1 MLLGL
6 GEHGEDA
13 RAGAGDVLPFLRAG
27 DVVILGGGIWYRA
40 GSVEKEA
47 GVAATI
53 TPEVTAAARRRGV
66 ALLWMETSAQH
77 FPSAD
82 GRFKG
87 PGYWYGGYGNDDAA
101 RKRGCTPLKSTGY
114 RMLEAR
120 ASATAAALRRSGVAI
135 VSSMRASW
143 RAHDQHLANKTA
155 HIKRKAARGFDCTHF
170 CTPSAALDDTV
181 VAISRALAEVLEVAG
196 VQSNDNRPKA
206 TPPAPISFEEGG
218 GGGVSVA
225 ERLRDPRRRARG
237 RTGHVALRPVRH
249 HLHVRARQRG
259 GR

>member
-82 GRFKG
+82 GF
-87 PGYWYGGYGNDDAA
+87 GGYGEDNAA

-143 RAHDQHLANKTA
+143 RAYDQHLANKTA
-155 HIKRKAARGFDCTHF
+155 HIRRIGFDCTHF